1 MKKTIKF
8 QGVWSLLFLGMSKP
22 LPETLKKIAAR
33 TEAQKAEYL
42 KKKEALLA
50 EAKATEA
57 KIQERS
63 KKYAQEYVEQV
74 KAEIA
79 NEEKAAQEGSFFVP
93 AEAKFALVIRIK
105 GLNKLHPR
113 VRKILQLFRLRQ
125 KGNAVF
131 VRLNKAT
138 IEMLKRCE
146 TCVAYGYPSVETVR
160 KILYKKGA
168 CLLNNQRL
176 PLTTNQLVKVGLGQF
191 GIESIEDL
199 AHEIYTVGPN
209 FSAAARFLA
218 PFKFASPKG
227 GMRKITRHY
236 IEGGDYG
243 HREEKINE
251 FVLSMI

>member
-1 MKKTIKF
+1 
-8 QGVWSLLFLGMSKP
+8 MSKP

-42 KKKEALLA
+42 KKKEALIA
-50 EAKATEA
+50 EQKATAA
-57 KIQERS
+57 KIEERS
-63 KKYAQEYVEQV
+63 KAYAQEYVASV
-74 KAEIA
+74 KAEVEA
-79 NEEKAAQEGSFFVP
+79 EDKAIKDGAFYVP

-105 GLNKLHPR
+105 GLNKLHPQ
-113 VRKILQLFRLRQ
+113 VRKILQLLRLRQ
-125 KGNAVF
+125 KNNAVF
-131 VRLNKAT
+131 VRINKAT

-146 TCVAYGYPSVETVR
+146 TCIAYGYPSVETVR
-160 KILYKKGA
+160 KLLYKKGA

-176 PLTTNQLVKVGLGQF
+176 PITDNQLVKVGLGQF

-199 AHEIYTVGPN
+199 AHEIYTVGPH
-209 FSAAARFLA
+209 FSSAARFLA
-218 PFKFASPKG
+218 PFKLASPKG

-243 HREEKINE
+243 NREDKINE